1 MNVSSPSAYSPR
13 PLADNMALTY
23 NRQKQIAQQNAQ
35 TGSQIDLKK
44 EVNAQVA
51 QTIVSIFA

>member
-1 MNVSSPSAYSPR
+1 MNVSFANTYSPR
-13 PLADNMALTY
+13 PLADNVALTY

-51 QTIVSIFA
+51 QTIAGLFA